1 MSINNQLTAFNS
13 VEDPHRHSGL
23 DGLEDYFLRD
33 LISRT
38 LYDMGLLATDKIT
51 DYPQRYVLKIM
62 KDEVDKK

>member
-1 MSINNQLTAFNS
+1 
-13 VEDPHRHSGL
+13 
-23 DGLEDYFLRD
+23 LRD